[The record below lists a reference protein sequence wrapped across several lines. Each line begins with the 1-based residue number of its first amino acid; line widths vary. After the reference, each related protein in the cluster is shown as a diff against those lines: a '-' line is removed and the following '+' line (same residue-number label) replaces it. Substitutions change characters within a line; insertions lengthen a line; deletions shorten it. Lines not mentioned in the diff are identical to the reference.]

1 MQDHGN
7 EMKVLLQK
15 ITQFAD
21 TDASL
26 RRDLDA
32 ERSSAKVPD
41 TASMTC
47 IDGLIMSYIAM
58 RRSNS

>member
-1 MQDHGN
+1 
-7 EMKVLLQK
+7 MKILQQK
-15 ITQFAD
+15 ISQFAD

-41 TASMTC
+41 TASMIY
-47 IDGLIMSYIAM
+47 IDVLIMSYIAVWQ
-58 RRSNS
+58 SIS